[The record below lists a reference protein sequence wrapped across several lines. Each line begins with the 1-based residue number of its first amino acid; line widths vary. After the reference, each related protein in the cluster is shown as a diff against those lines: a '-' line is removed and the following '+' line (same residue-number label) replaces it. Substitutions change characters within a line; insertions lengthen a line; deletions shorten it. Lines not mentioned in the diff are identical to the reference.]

1 MMLSEKLAPGFDP
14 GAGHPRTEFEDKLF
28 GIML

>member
-1 MMLSEKLAPGFDP
+1 MMLSEKLAPGLDP
-14 GAGHPRTEFEDKLF
+14 SAGYPRPESEDKLF